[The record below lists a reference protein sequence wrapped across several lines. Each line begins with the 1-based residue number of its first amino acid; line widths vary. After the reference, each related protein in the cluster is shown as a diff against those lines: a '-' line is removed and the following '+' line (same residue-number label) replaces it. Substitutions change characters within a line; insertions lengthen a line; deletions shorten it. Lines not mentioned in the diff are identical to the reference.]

1 MQRVL
6 TALLLI
12 AVVLLIVFKAP
23 LWLAV
28 LAAAVIAELALYEYL
43 QLANASGASVLV
55 WLPMVFGALLFVAT
69 FGLPTTLLMPV
80 IGSLALVL
88 FLVYGFHSPLPRV
101 LPDTAFSVFG
111 LLYVAY
117 PVSLLPLFLTRENGI
132 GLLLFLFAT
141 VWVGDIAALYIGR
154 AFGRRKLAPR
164 ISPNKTWEGAV
175 GSLFGSI
182 LAGAAVVEI
191 ADALTARNIGTV
203 HFPEPLWQWVVIA
216 VLLNVAAQT
225 GDLLESALKR
235 GAGIKDSGGILPG
248 HGGILDRVDALL
260 LAAPALW
267 YALLLKDY
275 FAQSRF

>member
-55 WLPMVFGALLFVAT
+55 WLPMVFAALLFVAT